1 MKSKAEMADAIQI
14 CMLTPDCKGCA
25 YHSDTTDGSS
35 KCRREMIEDI
45 INILSKSDF
54 EVLSEI
60 ISRNKRFDF
69 ECHEG
74 PKGLMWIKLQNPA
87 ARDCLP
93 VDIRFDKGGNI
104 L

>member
-1 MKSKAEMADAIQI
+1 MKSKAEIADALKK
-14 CMLTPDCKGCA
+14 CNDFVNHCSECP
-25 YHSDTTDGSS
+25 YNNNNSS
-35 KCRREMIEDI
+35 EECIGELLNDI
-45 INILSKSDF
+45 IILLRKSDF

-60 ISRNKRFDF
+60 ISRTKRFDF

-74 PKGLMWIKLQNPA
+74 PKGLMLIKLQNPA

-93 VDIRFDKGGNI
+93 VNIRFDKEGNI

>member
-1 MKSKAEMADAIQI
+1 MKSKAEIVEALKYHMSGD
-14 CMLTPDCKGCA
+14 CSECSYREGWHTCNLTPERGLFA
-25 YHSDTTDGSS
+25 
-35 KCRREMIEDI
+35 DI
-45 INILSKSDF
+45 LALLNKSDF

-60 ISRNKRFDF
+60 ISRTKRFDF

-74 PKGLMWIKLQNPA
+74 PKGLMLIKLQNPA

-93 VDIRFDKGGNI
+93 VNIRFDKEGNI